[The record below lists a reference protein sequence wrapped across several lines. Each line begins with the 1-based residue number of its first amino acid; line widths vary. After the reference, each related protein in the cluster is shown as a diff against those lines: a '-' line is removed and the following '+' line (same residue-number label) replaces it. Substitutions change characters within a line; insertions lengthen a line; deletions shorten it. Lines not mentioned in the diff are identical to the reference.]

1 MMREA
6 PKKIFF
12 TLLTK
17 FNKRW
22 STIMIMLDS
31 SEGGGQNSICPL
43 LPFFCA
49 TAARFYVKRYIPRFP
64 VNNKPRK
71 CEDQTNL
78 CRRWKTNG
86 ACALNKKFVTR

>member
-1 MMREA
+1 
-6 PKKIFF
+6 
-12 TLLTK
+12 
-17 FNKRW
+17 
-22 STIMIMLDS
+22 MIMLDS
-31 SEGGGQNSICPL
+31 SEGGAKLDLPPPPL
-43 LPFFCA
+43 CCA